1 MTANASWIDDLG
13 ELDRAVYDAIVKSR
27 TPWLD
32 GAMSRL
38 SVAANYSRLSFLA
51 AAALSLTRGE
61 PGREAAKLGIAS
73 LAATSAVAN
82 LVLKPLG
89 GRARPDRAEHGRE
102 GIQRVGMPASASL
115 PSGHTAAAVAFANG
129 VGAILPREGG
139 ALRVLAAAVA
149 YSRVHTGVHYPSDVL
164 LGALTGKII
173 SWLVVRRLRPSG

>member
-1 MTANASWIDDLG
+1 MTAPAGWIDDLG

-51 AAALSLTRGE
+51 AAALSLTRGK

-73 LAATSAVAN
+73 LAVTSAVAN

-129 VGAILPREGG
+129 VGAVLPREGG
-139 ALRVLAAAVA
+139 ALKVLAAAVG

-173 SWLVVRRLRPSG
+173 SWLVVRRLRPAG